1 MHVRRGGATPRPRFQ
16 EVASAMRR
24 VGAAYAGL
32 AAATFYK
39 LSHASESYDID
50 SGHDRWAAI
59 VVASQQEELPSAYL
73 PLPIEGLRYRFD
85 ANSMA

>member
-1 MHVRRGGATPRPRFQ
+1 
-16 EVASAMRR
+16 MRR

-85 ANSMA
+85 ANSMASC